1 MLIIYLIRTGDT
13 EYDGQG
19 RIQGTLDIPLCA
31 DGRKQVEEAAQELAA
46 ERPPITTLY
55 TGPCQ
60 SVLQTA
66 EAVGAQLHLKPK
78 KLTSLA
84 NLDHGLWQGML
95 VEEVR
100 SNQPKVYKKWQETPD
115 AVCPPEGETLSSA
128 RERLAKAITK
138 LVKKHKQGVI
148 ALVLPNPLAAVLQ
161 SELSHEKLGDL
172 WHVESEEPRLWK
184 RLEYAPPIKTAT

>member
-1 MLIIYLIRTGDT
+1 MLTIYLIRAGDT

-19 RIQGTLDIPLCA
+19 RIQGTLDIPLSA
-31 DGRKQVEEAAQELAA
+31 DGRNQVEAAAQELAA
-46 ERPPITTLY
+46 ERPPITALY

-60 SVLQTA
+60 SVRQTA
-66 EAVGAQLHLKPK
+66 EAVGEQLHLKPK

-115 AVCPPEGETLSSA
+115 AVCPPEGETLSAA
-128 RERLAKAITK
+128 RERLAKAIAK
-138 LVKKHKQGVI
+138 LVKKHKQRVI

-161 SELSHEKLGDL
+161 SELSKQKLCDL
-172 WHVESEEPRLWK
+172 WHIEQEDTRLWEK
-184 RLEYAPPIKTAT
+184 IEYGVPVKAAT

>member
-1 MLIIYLIRTGDT
+1 MLTIYLIRAGDT

-19 RIQGTLDIPLCA
+19 RIQGTLDIPLSA
-31 DGRKQVEEAAQELAA
+31 DGRVQVEAAAIALAE

-60 SVLQTA
+60 SVRQTA
-66 EAVGAQLHLKPK
+66 EAVGSKLNLKPK

-100 SNQPKVYKKWQETPD
+100 SNQPKVYKKWQETPE
-115 AVCPPEGETLSSA
+115 AVCPPEGETLGSA
-128 RERLAKAITK
+128 RERLAKAIAK

-148 ALVLPNPLAAVLQ
+148 ALVLPNPLSAVLQ

-172 WHVESEEPRLWK
+172 WHVEGEASQLWK
-184 RLEYAPPIKTAT
+184 KIEYAPAIKTAT